1 MGRINR
7 RRDRWTKRALEAVVR
22 PFVRRPPMDLEA
34 IRARDPRRILIV
46 RQHNQMG
53 DMLCAVPV
61 FRSIRRTFPGCTTML
76 VTAPI
81 NDGVVRNNP
90 YLDHILL
97 FDKVELRSS
106 PRAAWRF
113 LRELR
118 GFGADLAIVPTT
130 VSFSSTSAW
139 LAVLSGA
146 PVAIGGDSEPFGW
159 SFSRWLYNL
168 VLPSSRELEGHAIDH
183 GLRPLAEVGFEVGD
197 RSTLVVPGEEA
208 EVEAREFLAGEVGP
222 RPFALHPGAGKV
234 ENRWPAERFAQV
246 ARELA
251 RWGLDPWVVEGP
263 ADGPATREMLEAHGA
278 PLPVFSG
285 RSLRAVSAALGQS
298 RLALVNDT
306 GVMHVAGAM
315 GVPTLALFGPT
326 PAASWQPP
334 SPALEAIQ
342 APDGNMGSIA
352 TGEVVER
359 LARLAARHGLPAGPG
374 ATG

>member
-7 RRDRWTKRALEAVVR
+7 RRDRWTKRLLEAVVR
-22 PFVRRPPMDLEA
+22 PFVHRPPMDLAA
-34 IRARDPRRILIV
+34 IRAAGPRRILIV

-61 FRSIRRTFPGCTTML
+61 FRSIRLSFPGCTTML
-76 VTAPI
+76 VTAPV

-90 YLDHILL
+90 YLDRILL

-168 VLPSSRELEGHAIDH
+168 VLPASPELQGHAIDH
-183 GLRPLAEVGFEVGD
+183 GLQPLAEVGFEVGD
-197 RSTLVVPGEEA
+197 RSTLVVPGEGAEA
-208 EVEAREFLAGEVGP
+208 EAREFLATEVGP
-222 RPFALHPGAGKV
+222 RPLALHPGAGKP
-234 ENRWPAERFAQV
+234 ENRWPADRFAAV
-246 ARELA
+246 ARELS
-251 RWGLDPWVVEGP
+251 RWGFDPWVVEGP
-263 ADGPATREMLEAHGA
+263 ADGEATRSMIEAHGS
-278 PLPVFSG
+278 PLPVFRG

-306 GVMHVAGAM
+306 GVMHIAGAM

-342 APDGNMGSIA
+342 APGGTMPAIG
-352 TGEVVER
+352 TGEV
-359 LARLAARHGLPAGPG
+359 LARLAQIAALHGLPAGPG
-374 ATG
+374 ATA